1 MTLAPVHSEAPA
13 VFTPA
18 QNEPHSPYQDILSRT
33 GGDMYIGVVG
43 PCRTGKST
51 FITNVMEQLV
61 LPNLSPSPR
70 LYRLRDELPQSASG
84 RSVMTTQPRFIPGE
98 GAQEVDLGD
107 QIRARVRMVD
117 SVGYL
122 IPGVLSETESRMVQT
137 PWSED
142 EILFD
147 QAARIGT
154 QRVMADH
161 ATLGVVVTTD
171 GTVADF
177 PRDDYIQAEEEAV
190 RDMKASGKP
199 FVLVLN
205 SKVPHTES
213 ARALQNALS
222 DKYQVPVALLNV
234 KDMTLSDIQGLL
246 QSVLLTFPLKEIHFD
261 LPAWVEALPRDH
273 WLRDHI
279 QSALRDVA
287 PKVKTMQDKHLIA
300 ASLQP
305 SPYLKSPEKVQ
316 AVPGEGTI
324 TCHLPVQDG
333 LFNRVLT
340 EQCGTDILDDAQL
353 LSLMTQ
359 LTQIKRE
366 YDRMAGALKA
376 VAQTGYGLVV
386 PAMEDVT
393 LSAPQ
398 LMKQGNRYG
407 VRIRASAPTLH
418 LVRSDVE
425 TEITPVLG
433 TQEQSEEFIRFLT
446 EEYEQDPARLWDT
459 NFFGKS
465 LRTLVKEGMSGKIT
479 QMPMD
484 TREKVQQALSRM
496 LNEGDG
502 GMICILL

>member
-1 MTLAPVHSEAPA
+1 MTLSPVYSEASA
-13 VFTPA
+13 AAAPA
-18 QNEPHSPYQDILSRT
+18 QSAPRSPYQDILSRT
-33 GGDMYIGVVG
+33 GGDLYIGVVG

-51 FITNVMEQLV
+51 FIANVMEQLV
-61 LPNLSPSPR
+61 LPLMPPSPR
-70 LYRLRDELPQSASG
+70 LNRLRDELPQPASG

-107 QIRARVRMVD
+107 HVRARVRMVD

-122 IPGVLSETESRMVQT
+122 IPGVVQETGSRMVVT
-137 PWSED
+137 PWSEE
-142 EILFD
+142 EIPFAE
-147 QAARIGT
+147 AARIGT
-154 QRVMADH
+154 RKVMADH
-161 ATLGVVVTTD
+161 ATMGVVLTTD

-177 PRDDYIQAEEEAV
+177 PRDDYIQAEEEAI

-205 SKVPHTES
+205 SKSPHLES
-213 ARALQNALS
+213 AKALQKTLT
-222 DKYQVPVALLNV
+222 DKYDVPVSLLNV

-261 LPAWVEALPRDH
+261 LPAWVDALPHDH
-273 WLRDHI
+273 WLREHI
-279 QSALRDVA
+279 TTALRDVA
-287 PKVKTMQDKHLIA
+287 PKVKSMQDKHLIA

-305 SPYLKSPEKVQ
+305 SPYLHAPDKVE
-316 AVPGEGTI
+316 AVPGEGVI
-324 TCHLPVQDG
+324 TCQLPMQEG

-340 EQCGTDILDDAQL
+340 EQCGTDIGDDAQL
-353 LSLMTQ
+353 LTLMTE

-398 LMKQGNRYG
+398 LMKQGSRYG

-433 TQEQSEEFIRFLT
+433 TQEQSEEFIRFLA
-446 EEYEQDPARLWDT
+446 EEFEQDPARLWDT

-465 LRTLVKEGMSGKIT
+465 LRTLVQEGMSGKIT
-479 QMPMD
+479 HMPAD